1 MTQTQSKTD
10 WGARMAAQFDARL
23 NSEIENLLRY
33 VERLRQEVAGA
44 TKPNEERKSS
54 FHSMSEQLTAIA
66 QSTEEAS
73 HVILESSETI
83 AGYSDQLNEMVE
95 DEAAKELCEKIAS
108 ESMRAMEAC
117 SFQDLTGQRVTRIL
131 SSLRF
136 VEDRVNAMVEL
147 CGQEAI
153 EKMSQ
158 ELADQEPEPEDVIM
172 HGPQS
177 PGASISQDEIDAL
190 FD

>member
-1 MTQTQSKTD
+1 
-10 WGARMAAQFDARL
+10 MANQFDAKL

-44 TKPNEERKSS
+44 TKPQDDDKTS
-54 FHSMSEQLTAIA
+54 FHGMSEQLQAIA
-66 QSTEEAS
+66 DSTEEAS
-73 HVILESSETI
+73 HVILESSEAI
-83 AGYSDQLNEMVE
+83 ANYSNELNEIVE
-95 DEAAKELCEKIAS
+95 DEKAKALCEKIAT

-131 SSLRF
+131 NSLRF
-136 VEDRVNAMVEL
+136 VEDRVDAMVEL

-153 EKMSQ
+153 RRMSE
-158 ELADQEPEPEDVIM
+158 ELVEQEPEPEDVVM

>member
-1 MTQTQSKTD
+1 
-10 WGARMAAQFDARL
+10 MADQLDAKL
-23 NSEIENLLRY
+23 NSEIQNLLRY

-44 TKPNEERKSS
+44 TKPQEDDKSS
-54 FHSMSEQLTAIA
+54 FLGMSEQLTAIA

-73 HVILESSETI
+73 HVILESSEAI
-83 AGYSDQLNEMVE
+83 SNYSDELNALVD
-95 DEAAKELCEKIAS
+95 DEKAKALCEKIAN
-108 ESMRAMEAC
+108 ESMRSMEAC

-131 SSLRF
+131 NSLRF

-153 EKMSQ
+153 QRMSQ
-158 ELADQEPEPEDVIM
+158 ELAEQDPEPEDVVM
-172 HGPQS
+172 HGPQT

>member
-1 MTQTQSKTD
+1 MSD
-10 WGARMAAQFDARL
+10 RIDERL

-33 VERLRQEVAGA
+33 VERLRSEVAGA
-44 TKPNEERKSS
+44 TKPQDDEKSS

-66 QSTEEAS
+66 HSTEEAS
-73 HVILESSETI
+73 HVILESSESI
-83 AGYSDQLNEMVE
+83 SNYVGELEEML
-95 DEAAKELCEKIAS
+95 DDADAKALCEKITA

-131 SSLRF
+131 NSLRF
-136 VEDRVNAMVEL
+136 VEDRVDAMVEL
-147 CGQEAI
+147 CGQESI
-153 EKMSQ
+153 RKMSM
-158 ELADQEPEPEDVIM
+158 ELAAQDPEPEDVAM